1 MKRAYLIL
9 LTLLLPMVS
18 WATEYY
24 TANSK
29 GGGNFADEIWTT
41 SADGSGSLADTTG
54 IFNTSN
60 NFTILS
66 GHSVSC
72 PSKELDIG
80 DLTVKGT
87 LTEFIVSLNDIN
99 IQNLVIEGT
108 INFASSLIDG
118 NFNVVNYFALDG
130 SNVIF
135 ANNLMNYNVSG
146 YFYIGTTS
154 TFNYSNSAE
163 NKISGNGR
171 FDEYVNPLVTV
182 ISDKGVVYANDQVV
196 STNLSD
202 FPTDFLNEEA
212 TIQLNKDHTL
222 TIDQAIGS
230 DLSFSA
236 GFTTSPGNN
245 GSITFSTN
253 ASGTF
258 KTADTNPFN
267 DIVVNT
273 NTSVTLGGD
282 FYMGGE
288 LTLTNGVINGGGNRF
303 VINSGGSINSATYS
317 TSLGSIASGGS
328 DASHINGQMSM
339 TFATTGNYTLLPV
352 GDGTNLR
359 EAGVQNLA
367 ATAAHTLTVTYNNTS
382 HGTSTLDPGLNEVE
396 VSNVEYW
403 DINVSGTDQTG
414 FTENFKVVISY
425 NSSSL
430 IDETKSGTLHLFH
443 YSSGDSHWD
452 SEADGTHGDFTIQS
466 SGGGKGFISA
476 QTLTF
481 SPFTFGGGS
490 DHDLS
495 VALSNFSA
503 SPNNKQVDISWSTA
517 TEINNSHFDIERS
530 SDQKSWEV
538 IERVDAKGGN
548 SSVSIDYEF
557 TDERPLQN
565 AYYRLVQYDLDGTS
579 ETFGPIQVSLISMAN
594 EFKAELHPNVF
605 DRSQAI
611 KLALEGLTK
620 GSDILIQVYD
630 HHGNLVVDQII
641 EQTSEENIL
650 QEFKIPGH
658 LPAGMYHLNVS
669 SGVKISRS
677 KFVLH

>member
-9 LTLLLPMVS
+9 LTMLLPMVS

-24 TANSK
+24 SSESGDFYTLKWSTNS
-29 GGGNFADEIWTT
+29 
-41 SADGSGSLADTTG
+41 DGSGGAALSSGD
-54 IFNTSN
+54 FNTSN
-60 NFTILS
+60 NFTILATNI
-66 GHSVSC
+66 VTL
-72 PSKELDIG
+72 PSSTNLTLGNI
-80 DLTVKGT
+80 TVKAGGT
-87 LTEFIVSLNDIN
+87 LADFPSSIGNVQIENLFVLGNLLLNGADIN
-99 IQNLVIEGT
+99 ILRMTNLYFIG
-108 INFASSLIDG
+108 ASSSFVNTNANILLQHSGLLYVSSSTTVGTLNGGFISSDG
-118 NFNVVNYFALDG
+118 QLEEFMDG
-130 SNVIF
+130 TDNTRNKLF
-135 ANNLMNYNVSG
+135 LPVSASS
-146 YFYIGTTS
+146 GT
-154 TFNYSNSAE
+154 YSSEIPSEMASE
-163 NKISGNGR
+163 TVSITLYK
-171 FDEYVNPLVTV
+171 DYV
-182 ISDKGVVYANDQVV
+182 
-196 STNLSD
+196 
-202 FPTDFLNEEA
+202 
-212 TIQLNKDHTL
+212 L
-222 TIDQAIGS
+222 TIDNTLPS
-230 DLSFSA
+230 NFTLSA
-236 GFTTSPGNN
+236 GTDASDETNN
-245 GSITFSTN
+245 GSLIFGSN
-253 ASGTF
+253 SSGTV
-258 KTADTNPFN
+258 TLANNNPFN
-267 DIVVNT
+267 DVTVNT
-273 NTSVTLGGD
+273 NTTINLGSD

-414 FTENFKVVISY
+414 FAENFKVVISY

-452 SEADGTHGDFTIQS
+452 SEADGTHGDFTLQS
-466 SGGGKGFISA
+466 SGGGEGFISA

-495 VALSNFSA
+495 VALSSFSA
-503 SPNNKQVDISWSTA
+503 SPNNNQVDISWSTA

-579 ETFGPIQVSLISMAN
+579 ETFGPIQVSLLSMAN
-594 EFKAELHPNVF
+594 EFNAELHPNVF
-605 DRSQAI
+605 DRSQST

-641 EQTSEENIL
+641 KQTSEENIL
-650 QEFKIPGH
+650 QEFTIPGH